1 MMDGQ
6 NFGNAL
12 YALHGMAPEMNDED
26 KDDDSTRDGTPTD
39 AVRVVLSALAH
50 KLVASNKTFSGLDVG
65 QFFEVLIY
73 KQQEKFQMNIS
84 NCC

>member
-12 YALHGMAPEMNDED
+12 YALHGMAPESNDDED
-26 KDDDSTRDGTPTD
+26 RDDDDDINVTVTRDGNPTD

-50 KLVASNKTFSGLDVG
+50 KLVASNKTFSGLDIG
-65 QFFEVLIY
+65 PIFKISIIY
-73 KQQEKFQMNIS
+73 
-84 NCC
+84 